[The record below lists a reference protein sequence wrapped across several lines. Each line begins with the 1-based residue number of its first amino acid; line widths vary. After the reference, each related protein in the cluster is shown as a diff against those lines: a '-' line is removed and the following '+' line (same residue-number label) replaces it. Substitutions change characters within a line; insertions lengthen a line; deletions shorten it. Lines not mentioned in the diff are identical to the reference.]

1 MGKMS
6 DEAKDPPVCRTCLC
20 IITGRSYGLHEN
32 SGLGDGLKYTHI
44 LRSVVPALYLGL
56 SNGPE
61 ICAVCKDSLITSY
74 KFKNKCL
81 EVETLICNYLQNQKL
96 GYQVVELSSV
106 IKQIKMNT
114 MKKTADIIL
123 SDWNDDS
130 NEGTTSSG
138 KPLNTMK
145 KPGNWTD
152 QPAVEPNKSLV
163 VSNSIQPLQVQLLS
177 QVQDSILVTDNKG
190 TFFNIQPIIN
200 STPPKL
206 IPIGQQGQL
215 VKIKEEKDDFDQE
228 SVTRQQPQAQKQ
240 MSTSNTEENVLGICE
255 DTGYLKDQNGHYFD
269 FYGNALERDEVE
281 AEKNRAISMEK
292 ELCKIAN
299 VFTLNE
305 EAGKNEKK
313 DSQLSVEKT
322 VDDTLNEETGKNEK
336 KDSQLSGEKKVD
348 DEKIPN
354 KVNTE
359 VSQNNT
365 ENALNKTTP
374 PSTSEI
380 NQTSSSTSEINQT
393 SSSKPITYLR
403 PVNIN
408 NLLAKEHLRTYCKA
422 NTENKNVP
430 ATQPEF
436 KSLSELLKNN
446 KPLDDDTSTAPIRIK
461 EEPVSILDDDDD
473 EDTMSLPEEIS
484 QPPIVQKIINT
495 LYSEEDRDKYVDTPD
510 LIRIQNCS
518 ISDIRKMQ
526 MELNN
531 QQEIT
536 NTSKLKTAAP
546 VTYKSP
552 NKAKFSGMLVN
563 AHVSKIPKNVLKYP
577 KFLQSYFF
585 NKEEATVSLENNGTL
600 YQLQIDKDGN
610 IINQKSQP
618 VALSGSQT
626 SVSQAPQTPVNKSPV
641 SKQTS
646 NVKRSPVQRSLIKP
660 EVSLKPE
667 QAKKKRFRIEPVGY
681 DFDPESKDSQVMN
694 KQPKEPNKSNVLFTQ
709 HEIKR
714 DEDEKSWDPN
724 NSSLVPT
731 FYNYEGYFIHDHDY
745 LQSPYVRSGMLEK
758 TGKFEILS
766 CYICG
771 FVHPI
776 EKHLH
781 HMVRHS
787 RFCKVCKR
795 SFRNALMCNT
805 HIKNHKVDCTK
816 CGKKVPVETLKNHS
830 KNNCESLGKEKVF
843 IRQGLRAPMMS
854 WTPEHDVL
862 LKKTWEENAQ
872 LSTKNMEEVLATKF
886 REVFGEKFKGSTL
899 RIKASA
905 IKKNKRVKVEPN
917 EKHSKIDSDVNLG
930 ASTSS
935 NRIED
940 IKCKKEKPEEKSLPN
955 PYVLLPDVLIT
966 HPEAAPTVSPCK
978 SDENKKIPDK
988 KLPDKELPDKKL
1000 PDKKLDKVGG
1010 SESSDSPDHESDPDY
1025 SESVPQKR
1033 RRFELPRRSVRS
1045 KQNSNRSDQVQ
1056 IQRRCTRNRKP
1067 LLKSSND

>member
-6 DEAKDPPVCRTCLC
+6 DEVKDPPVCRTCLC
-20 IITGRSYGLHEN
+20 IITGHSYGLHEN

-61 ICAVCKDSLITSY
+61 ICAMCKESLITSY
-74 KFKNKCL
+74 KFKNKCI
-81 EVETLICNYLQNQKL
+81 ETETLICNYLQNQKL
-96 GYQVVELSSV
+96 AYQVVELSSV

-130 NEGTTSSG
+130 NEGATSSG
-138 KPLNTMK
+138 KP
-145 KPGNWTD
+145 
-152 QPAVEPNKSLV
+152 
-163 VSNSIQPLQVQLLS
+163 VQLLS
-177 QVQDSILVTDNKG
+177 QIEDNILVTDNKG

-200 STPPKL
+200 SSPPML
-206 IPIGQQGQL
+206 IPVGKEGQL
-215 VKIKEEKDDFDQE
+215 VQIKEEKDDFDQE

-281 AEKNRAISMEK
+281 AEKNRAISTEK

-305 EAGKNEKK
+305 EN
-313 DSQLSVEKT
+313 
-322 VDDTLNEETGKNEK
+322 GKNEK
-336 KDSQLSGEKKVD
+336 KDSQLSGEQKID
-348 DEKIPN
+348 DEKIPK
-354 KVNTE
+354 KVNQE
-359 VSQNNT
+359 ASQKDT
-365 ENALNKTTP
+365 ENALNKATP

-393 SSSKPITYLR
+393 SSSKPIAYLR

-446 KPLDDDTSTAPIRIK
+446 PPLVDDTSNGPKPIK
-461 EEPVSILDDDDD
+461 EGPVDIAVDD
-473 EDTMSLPEEIS
+473 EDTLSLPEEVN

-495 LYSEEDRDKYVDTPD
+495 LYSEEDRDKYIDTPD

-526 MELNN
+526 MDLQN
-531 QQEIT
+531 QPEIT
-536 NTSKLKTAAP
+536 NTSKLTTAAP
-546 VTYKSP
+546 LTSKPP
-552 NKAKFSGMLVN
+552 NKAKIIGLQVSPRSRVIRKAVPG
-563 AHVSKIPKNVLKYP
+563 VSKVPKNLKYP
-577 KFLQSYFF
+577 KSLQGYFL
-585 NKEEATVSLENNGTL
+585 NKDEATVSLENNGTL
-600 YQLQIDKDGN
+600 YQLKIDKVGN

-618 VALSGSQT
+618 VVLVSDSQT
-626 SVSQAPQTPVNKSPV
+626 TASVSQASQTPVNKSSV

-646 NVKRSPVQRSLIKP
+646 NVKRSPVQRRLIKP

-681 DFDPESKDSQVMN
+681 DFDPESKDSQVTN
-694 KQPKEPNKSNVLFTQ
+694 KQPKEPNQSNVLFTQ

-714 DEDEKSWDPN
+714 DEDENSWDPN
-724 NSSLVPT
+724 NSSLMPT
-731 FYNYEGYFIHDHDY
+731 FFNYQGYFIHDHDY
-745 LQSPYVRSGMLEK
+745 LQSPYVRSGILQEN
-758 TGKFEILS
+758 GKFEILS

-776 EKHLH
+776 EKHLG

-795 SFRNALMCNT
+795 NFRNALMCNT
-805 HIKNHKVDCTK
+805 HIKNHKVECTK
-816 CGKKVPVETLKNHS
+816 CGKKVPVGTLKYHS
-830 KNNCESLGKEKVF
+830 KNNCESLGKEKVLL
-843 IRQGLRAPMMS
+843 REGLRASSLP

-872 LSTKNMEEVLATKF
+872 LSTKNMEEVLSAKF
-886 REVFGEKFKGSTL
+886 RDVFGEKFKGSTL
-899 RIKASA
+899 RIKASV
-905 IKKNKRVKVEPN
+905 IKKNQHGKVEPN

-930 ASTSS
+930 ASTSG

-940 IKCKKEKPEEKSLPN
+940 IKCKNEKPEEKSLPN
-955 PYVLLPDVLIT
+955 PYVLLPDVLIM
-966 HPEAAPTVSPCK
+966 HPEAAHTVSLPER
-978 SDENKKIPDK
+978 DENKKIPDK
-988 KLPDKELPDKKL
+988 KLPDKEDKI
-1000 PDKKLDKVGG
+1000 GG

-1025 SESVPQKR
+1025 SEYVPRKR
-1033 RRFELPRRSVRS
+1033 RRSELPRRSVRS
-1045 KQNSNRSDQVQ
+1045 KKNSNRLDQVQ
-1056 IQRRCTRNRKP
+1056 IERRCTRNRKP